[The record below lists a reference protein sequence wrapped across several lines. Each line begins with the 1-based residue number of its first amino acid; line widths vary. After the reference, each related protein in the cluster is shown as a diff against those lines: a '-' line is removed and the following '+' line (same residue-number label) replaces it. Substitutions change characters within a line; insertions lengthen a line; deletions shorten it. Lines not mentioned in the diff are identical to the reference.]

1 MSFIVR
7 SHFILYVKD
16 QEVSTEFYTELLGMN
31 PQLNVPGMT
40 EFRLGNETVLGLMPE
55 SGIAKIIHP
64 VMLHPEEASGI
75 PRCELY
81 LYVEDPEVIYERTKD
96 LKIVSPLMKRN
107 WGDTAF
113 YLADPDGHIIAFAK
127 RS

>member
-7 SHFILYVKD
+7 SHFVLYVKD
-16 QEVSTEFYTELLGMN
+16 QELSTDFFSELLDIQ

-40 EFRLGNETVLGLMPE
+40 EFRLGHETVLGLMPE

-64 VMLHPEEASGI
+64 IMPHPEEANGI

-81 LYVEDPEVIYERTKD
+81 LYVEEPEQIFERSKE

-113 YLADPDGHIIAFAK
+113 YLSDPDGHIIAFAK